1 MHLPKQMLH
10 VCKLCRIRAAQ
21 SVGFTRMHHIVR
33 SRGGS
38 GACEGMSPVQG
49 NLFVVSRLGQVRNA
63 QTLIRQEGARDN
75 HLAVLQTAANPLLT
89 ATISAHIDATVFD
102 EIVHITQPHQPL
114 KQGRHKNRVIYEQF
128 EELLVRMADKG
139 VRNLFLCNV
148 DAYYS
153 LFERVIER
161 RELPLTLNLLEEGLG
176 TYANL
181 GERVYT
187 KDMSVH
193 REDVVLRARNAGR
206 AWSQAIRASL
216 ILVAT
221 ALSWVFRVDLF
232 RVRRELLAALLVRP
246 LHRYGTITHFDR
258 AFVCFPEKVHDTNI
272 KIDFVARLM
281 FEIAEETD
289 AKAVRA
295 LPEGATLFVSQKY
308 LGASE
313 YVPIIMQ
320 MFDEL
325 RLERVFFK
333 FHPRED
339 RFALERLIE
348 EERSRHPRLEV
359 TVPRA
364 IQRVP
369 VENLI
374 ASGRVAKVVGLT
386 STSLMYAQAFFD
398 GVEVVSV
405 AQRFKQLALA
415 QPDGIA
421 RRALAEFDRDLDV
434 FEDVSGVTQH
444 RVT

>member
-1 MHLPKQMLH
+1 M
-10 VCKLCRIRAAQ
+10 
-21 SVGFTRMHHIVR
+21 
-33 SRGGS
+33 
-38 GACEGMSPVQG
+38 QG

-89 ATISAHIDATVFD
+89 ATISAHIDPAAFE
-102 EIVHITQPHQPL
+102 EIVHVTQPDQPL
-114 KQGRHKNRVIYEQF
+114 KQGRHKNRIIYEQI
-128 EELLVRMADKG
+128 EELLVRMSDKG

-153 LFERVIER
+153 LFERVIEH

-216 ILVAT
+216 ILIAT
-221 ALSWVFRVDLF
+221 TLSWIFRVDLF
-232 RVRRELLAALLVRP
+232 EVRRGLLATLLVRP

-258 AFVCFPEKVHDTNI
+258 AFLCFPEKVRDGNVQ
-272 KIDFVARLM
+272 IDFVARLV
-281 FEIAEETD
+281 FEIDEGTSAE
-289 AKAVRA
+289 AVDA
-295 LPEGATLFVSQKY
+295 LPEGATVFVSQKY
-308 LGASE
+308 LVAAD
-313 YVPIIMQ
+313 YVPIILQ
-320 MFDEL
+320 IFDEL
-325 RLERVFFK
+325 GLDQVYFK

-339 RFALERLIE
+339 RFALERLLE
-348 EERSRHPRLEV
+348 EAKPRHPRLRV
-359 TVPRA
+359 IAPRA

-374 ASGRVAKVVGLT
+374 ASGKVAKVVGLT
-386 STSLMYAQAFFD
+386 STSLMYAQAFLPD
-398 GVEVVSV
+398 AEIVSV
-405 AQRFKQLALA
+405 AERFGQLAVSE
-415 QPDGIA
+415 PYHVS
-421 RRALAEFDRDLDV
+421 RRTLAEFDRDLAV
-434 FEDVSGVTQH
+434 FRDVSGVTQH